1 MGLSCPMRCRKAEQ
15 RAEELFRCAKALV
28 ACQRRRWCFHSHRSC
43 FRSGSF
49 ERTRDV
55 KLCRGGS
62 ENFSTLHRRVASLGE
77 SARVRLNLGRKSP
90 KNALPYGMTRRDD
103 LHDAQDATQATHSD
117 QHFWGLATAV
127 PSTKPVP
134 SNRSELA
141 RS

>member
-1 MGLSCPMRCRKAEQ
+1 MSMGLRCPMSCSKAEQ

-28 ACQRRRWCFHSHRSC
+28 ACQRRRSC